1 MDSKKDMTLIEIINK
16 NDYIIKHGTDKESKH
31 KYCSAFYEKAFFDLK
46 DKKLNILEI
55 GIQQG
60 SSLVLWNEY
69 FKNSIVYGIDN
80 SDFIKDRLDTYPRI
94 KTIIQDAYKK
104 ELTFNLPLFDIII
117 DDGPHTLESQI
128 KFINNYFKK
137 LNKNGKLF
145 IEDVDGKNN
154 LNELIKEAS
163 KFTSNV
169 TSIDFRSKTNTEDSI
184 MLMIQNDLDMQY
196 LVT

>member
-1 MDSKKDMTLIEIINK
+1 MTLIEIINQ
-16 NDYIIKHGTDKESKH
+16 NDYIIKHGTDKEAKH
-31 KYCSAFYEKAFFDLK
+31 KYCSAFYDNVFFDLK

-69 FKNSIVYGIDN
+69 FQNSIIYGIDN
-80 SDFIKDRLDTYPRI
+80 TNFIKDRLDNYPRI

-145 IEDVDGKNN
+145 IEDVEGKHN

>member
-1 MDSKKDMTLIEIINK
+1 MTLIEIITNNGYINK
-16 NDYIIKHGTDKESKH
+16 YKTDKESRH
-31 KYCSAFYEKAFFDLK
+31 RYCTSYYDQVFYNLK

-55 GIQQG
+55 GIKNG

-80 SDFIKDRLDTYPRI
+80 SDLIGNRLDIYPRI

-145 IEDVDGKNN
+145 IEDINGNYN
-154 LNELIKEAS
+154 LNELLTEAG
-163 KFTSNV
+163 KFTANLALV
-169 TSIDFRSKTNTEDSI
+169 DLRPKTNTEDSL
-184 MLMIQNDLDMQY
+184 MLVIQNDLDAHY
-196 LVT
+196 LVN

>member
-1 MDSKKDMTLIEIINK
+1 MTLLEIINQ
-16 NDYIIKHGTDKESKH
+16 NDYIIKHGTDKEAKH
-31 KYCSAFYEKAFFDLK
+31 KYCSAFYDNAFFDLK

-55 GIQQG
+55 GIQNG

-69 FKNSIVYGIDN
+69 FKNSIIYGIDN
-80 SDFIKDRLDTYPRI
+80 TNFIKDRLDAYPRI

-104 ELTFNLPLFDIII
+104 ELTSNLPLFDIII

-145 IEDVDGKNN
+145 IEDVDGKHN
-154 LNELIKEAS
+154 LNELRKEAS
-163 KFTSNV
+163 KFTSNI

>member
-1 MDSKKDMTLIEIINK
+1 MTLLEIINQ
-16 NDYIIKHGTDKESKH
+16 NDYIIKHGTDKEAKH
-31 KYCSAFYEKAFFDLK
+31 KYCSAFYDNAFFDLK

-55 GIQQG
+55 GIQNG

-69 FKNSIVYGIDN
+69 FKNSIIYGIDN
-80 SDFIKDRLDTYPRI
+80 TNFINDRLDTYPRI

-104 ELTFNLPLFDIII
+104 ELTSNLPLFDIII

-145 IEDVDGKNN
+145 IEDVDGKHN
-154 LNELIKEAS
+154 LNELRKEAS
-163 KFTSNV
+163 KFTSNI

>member
-1 MDSKKDMTLIEIINK
+1 MTLIEIINK

-94 KTIIQDAYKK
+94 KTIIQDAYRK

-117 DDGPHTLESQI
+117 DDGPHTLESQNI
-128 KFINNYFKK
+128 FINHYFKK
-137 LNKNGKLF
+137 LNKNGKLI
-145 IEDVDGKNN
+145 IEDVLGDFN
-154 LNELIKEAS
+154 LNELLKEAN
-163 KFTSNV
+163 KFSSNIKILDLRD
-169 TSIDFRSKTNTEDSI
+169 TTKTEDSI
-184 MLMIQNDLDMQY
+184 IIEIQNDLDAHY
-196 LVT
+196 LVA

>member
-1 MDSKKDMTLIEIINK
+1 MDSKKDLTLIEIINK
-16 NDYIIKHGTDKESKH
+16 NDYIIKYGTDKESKH
-31 KYCSAFYEKAFFDLK
+31 KYCSAFYEKAFYDLK

-104 ELTFNLPLFDIII
+104 KLTFNLPFFDIII

-137 LNKNGKLF
+137 LNKKGTLY
-145 IEDVDGKNN
+145 IEDIDGSFN
-154 LNELIKEAS
+154 LDKLIKEAS
-163 KFTSNV
+163 KFTSNIK
-169 TSIDFRSKTNTEDSI
+169 SIDFRSNTNTGDSL
-184 MLMIQNDLDMQY
+184 MLVIQNDLDMQY
-196 LVT
+196 LVN

>member
-1 MDSKKDMTLIEIINK
+1 MTLIEIINQ
-16 NDYIIKHGTDKESKH
+16 NDYIIKHGTDKEAKH
-31 KYCSAFYEKAFFDLK
+31 KYCSAFYDNAFFDLK

-55 GIQQG
+55 GIQNG

-69 FKNSIVYGIDN
+69 FKNSIIYGIDN
-80 SDFIKDRLDTYPRI
+80 TDLIKDRLDTYPRI

-104 ELTFNLPLFDIII
+104 ELTSNLPLFDIII

-145 IEDVDGKNN
+145 IEDVDGKHN
-154 LNELIKEAS
+154 LNELRKEAS
-163 KFTSNV
+163 KFTSNI

>member
-1 MDSKKDMTLIEIINK
+1 MTLIEIINQ
-16 NDYIIKHGTDKESKH
+16 NDYIIKHGTDKEAKH
-31 KYCSAFYEKAFFDLK
+31 KYCSAFYDNAFFDLK

-55 GIQQG
+55 GIQNG

-69 FKNSIVYGIDN
+69 FKNSIIYGIDN
-80 SDFIKDRLDTYPRI
+80 TNFIKDRLDTYPRI

-145 IEDVDGKNN
+145 IEDVDGKHS
-154 LNELIKEAS
+154 LNELRKEAS
-163 KFTSNV
+163 KFTSNI

>member
-1 MDSKKDMTLIEIINK
+1 MTLLEIINQ
-16 NDYIIKHGTDKESKH
+16 NDYIIKHGTDKEAKH
-31 KYCSAFYEKAFFDLK
+31 KYCSAFYDNAFCDLK

-55 GIQQG
+55 GIQNG

-69 FKNSIVYGIDN
+69 FKNSIIYGIDN
-80 SDFIKDRLDTYPRI
+80 TNFIKDRLDAYPRI

-104 ELTFNLPLFDIII
+104 ELTSNLPLFDIII

-145 IEDVDGKNN
+145 IEDVDGKHN
-154 LNELIKEAS
+154 LNELRKEAS
-163 KFTSNV
+163 KFTSNI

>member
-1 MDSKKDMTLIEIINK
+1 MTLIEIINQ
-16 NDYIIKHGTDKESKH
+16 NEYIAKYRTDKESRH
-31 KYCSAFYEKAFFDLK
+31 KYCSSYYDKAFFDLK

-55 GIQQG
+55 GIQNG

-80 SDFIKDRLDTYPRI
+80 SNLIKDRLDTYPRI

-145 IEDVDGKNN
+145 IEDINGNYN
-154 LNELIKEAS
+154 LNELLTEAG
-163 KFTSNV
+163 KFTANLALV
-169 TSIDFRSKTNTEDSI
+169 DLRPKTNTEDSL
-184 MLMIQNDLDMQY
+184 MLVIQNDLDAHY
-196 LVT
+196 LVN

>member
-1 MDSKKDMTLIEIINK
+1 MTLIEIINQ
-16 NDYIIKHGTDKESKH
+16 NDYIIKHGTDKEVKH
-31 KYCSAFYEKAFFDLK
+31 KYCSAFYDNVFFDLK

-69 FKNSIVYGIDN
+69 FQNSIIYGIDN
-80 SDFIKDRLDTYPRI
+80 TNFIKDRLDNYPRI

-145 IEDVDGKNN
+145 IEDVEGKHN

>member
-1 MDSKKDMTLIEIINK
+1 MTLIEIINQ
-16 NDYIIKHGTDKESKH
+16 NEYIVKYGTDKESKH
-31 KYCSAFYEKAFFDLK
+31 KYCSAFYEKTFSDLK

-55 GIQQG
+55 GIQHG

-80 SDFIKDRLDTYPRI
+80 SNFIKDRLDTYPRI

-137 LNKNGKLF
+137 LNKNGALF
-145 IEDVDGKNN
+145 IEDIDGSFN
-154 LNELIKEAS
+154 LDKLVKEAS
-163 KFTSNV
+163 KFTSNIR
-169 TSIDFRSKTNTEDSI
+169 SLDFRSNTNTGDSL

-196 LVT
+196 LVN

>member
-1 MDSKKDMTLIEIINK
+1 MTLIEIINQ
-16 NDYIIKHGTDKESKH
+16 NDYIIKHGTDKEAKH
-31 KYCSAFYEKAFFDLK
+31 KYCSAFYDNAFCDLK

-55 GIQQG
+55 GIQNG

-69 FKNSIVYGIDN
+69 FKNSIIYGIDN
-80 SDFIKDRLDTYPRI
+80 TNFINDRLDSYPRI

-104 ELTFNLPLFDIII
+104 ELTSNLPLFDIII

-145 IEDVDGKNN
+145 IEDVDGKYN
-154 LNELIKEAS
+154 LNELRKEAS
-163 KFTSNV
+163 KFTSNI

>member
-1 MDSKKDMTLIEIINK
+1 MTLIEIINQ
-16 NDYIIKHGTDKESKH
+16 NDYIIKHGTDKEAKH
-31 KYCSAFYEKAFFDLK
+31 KYCSAFYDNTFFDLK

-55 GIQQG
+55 GIQNG

-69 FKNSIVYGIDN
+69 FKNSIIYGIDN
-80 SDFIKDRLDTYPRI
+80 TNFIKDRLDTYPRI

-104 ELTFNLPLFDIII
+104 ELTSNLPLFDIII

-145 IEDVDGKNN
+145 IEDVDGKYN
-154 LNELIKEAS
+154 LNELRKEAS
-163 KFTSNV
+163 KFTSNI

-184 MLMIQNDLDMQY
+184 MLMIQNDLDMQ
-196 LVT
+196 

>member
-1 MDSKKDMTLIEIINK
+1 MTLIEIINQ
-16 NDYIIKHGTDKESKH
+16 NDYIIKHGTDKEAKH
-31 KYCSAFYEKAFFDLK
+31 KYCSAFYDNAFCDLK

-55 GIQQG
+55 GIQNG

-69 FKNSIVYGIDN
+69 FKNSIIYGIDN
-80 SDFIKDRLDTYPRI
+80 TNFINDRLDTYPRI

-104 ELTFNLPLFDIII
+104 ELTSNLPLFDIII

-145 IEDVDGKNN
+145 IEDVDGKHN
-154 LNELIKEAS
+154 LNELRKEAS
-163 KFTSNV
+163 KFTSNI

-196 LVT
+196 LVN

>member
-1 MDSKKDMTLIEIINK
+1 MTLIEIINQ
-16 NDYIIKHGTDKESKH
+16 NDYIIKHGTDKEAKH
-31 KYCSAFYEKAFFDLK
+31 KYCSAFYDNAFFDLK

-55 GIQQG
+55 GIQNG

-69 FKNSIVYGIDN
+69 FKNSIIYGIDN
-80 SDFIKDRLDTYPRI
+80 TNFIKDRLDTYPRI

-145 IEDVDGKNN
+145 IEDVEGKHN

>member
-1 MDSKKDMTLIEIINK
+1 MTLIEIINQ
-16 NDYIIKHGTDKESKH
+16 NDYIIKHGTDKEAKH
-31 KYCSAFYEKAFFDLK
+31 KYCSAFYDNAFFDLK

-55 GIQQG
+55 GIQNG

-69 FKNSIVYGIDN
+69 FKNSIIYGIDN
-80 SDFIKDRLDTYPRI
+80 TNFIKDRLDTYPRI

-104 ELTFNLPLFDIII
+104 ELTSNLPLFDIII

-145 IEDVDGKNN
+145 IEDVEGKHN
-154 LNELIKEAS
+154 LNE
-163 KFTSNV
+163 
-169 TSIDFRSKTNTEDSI
+169 
-184 MLMIQNDLDMQY
+184 
-196 LVT
+196 

>member
-1 MDSKKDMTLIEIINK
+1 MTLIEIINQ
-16 NDYIIKHGTDKESKH
+16 NDYIIKHGTDKEAKH
-31 KYCSAFYEKAFFDLK
+31 KYCSAFYDNAFFDLK

-69 FKNSIVYGIDN
+69 FQNSIIYGIDN
-80 SDFIKDRLDTYPRI
+80 TNFIKDRLDNYPRI

-145 IEDVDGKNN
+145 IEDVEGKHN

-163 KFTSNV
+163 KFTSNI

>member
-1 MDSKKDMTLIEIINK
+1 MTLIEIINQ
-16 NDYIIKHGTDKESKH
+16 NDYIIKHGTDKEAKH
-31 KYCSAFYEKAFFDLK
+31 KYCSAFYDNAFCDLK

-55 GIQQG
+55 GIQNG

-69 FKNSIVYGIDN
+69 FKNSIIYGIDN
-80 SDFIKDRLDTYPRI
+80 TNFIKDRLDTYPRI

-128 KFINNYFKK
+128 KLINNYFKK

>member
-1 MDSKKDMTLIEIINK
+1 MTLLEIINQ
-16 NDYIIKHGTDKESKH
+16 NDYIIKHGTDKEAKH
-31 KYCSAFYEKAFFDLK
+31 KYCSAFYDNAFCDLK

-55 GIQQG
+55 GIQNG

-69 FKNSIVYGIDN
+69 FKNSIIYGIDN
-80 SDFIKDRLDTYPRI
+80 TNFINDRLDTYPRI

-104 ELTFNLPLFDIII
+104 ELTSNLPLFDIII

-145 IEDVDGKNN
+145 IEDVDGKHN
-154 LNELIKEAS
+154 LNELRKEAS
-163 KFTSNV
+163 KFTSNI

>member
-1 MDSKKDMTLIEIINK
+1 MTLIEIINQ
-16 NDYIIKHGTDKESKH
+16 NDYIIKHGTDKEAKH
-31 KYCSAFYEKAFFDLK
+31 KYCSAFYDNAFFDLK

-55 GIQQG
+55 GIQNG

-69 FKNSIVYGIDN
+69 FKNSIIYGIDN
-80 SDFIKDRLDTYPRI
+80 TNFIKDRLDAYPRI

-104 ELTFNLPLFDIII
+104 ELTSNLPLFDIII

-145 IEDVDGKNN
+145 IEDVDGKHN
-154 LNELIKEAS
+154 LNELRKEAS
-163 KFTSNV
+163 KFTSNI

>member
-1 MDSKKDMTLIEIINK
+1 MTLIEIINQ
-16 NDYIIKHGTDKESKH
+16 NDYIIKHGTDKEAKH
-31 KYCSAFYEKAFFDLK
+31 KYCSAFYDNAFFDLK

-55 GIQQG
+55 GIQNG

-69 FKNSIVYGIDN
+69 FKNSIIYGIDN
-80 SDFIKDRLDTYPRI
+80 TNFINDRLDSYPRI

-104 ELTFNLPLFDIII
+104 ELTSNLPLFDIII

-145 IEDVDGKNN
+145 IEDVDGKYN
-154 LNELIKEAS
+154 LNELRKEAS
-163 KFTSNV
+163 KFTSNI